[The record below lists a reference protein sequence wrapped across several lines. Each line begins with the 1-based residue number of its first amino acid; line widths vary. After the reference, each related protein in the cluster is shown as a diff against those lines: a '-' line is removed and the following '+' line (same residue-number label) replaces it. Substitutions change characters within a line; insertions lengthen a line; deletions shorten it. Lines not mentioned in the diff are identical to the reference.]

1 MNDQIILDA
10 TPPKLAPPPADG
22 LSLRVDPT
30 LGRIV
35 CEGPSG
41 NPVAL
46 NAGLIGIPVHGVAA
60 SRLLTSTGVAPVDG
74 ATVTLGTKVY
84 TFKTSLTGANVDG
97 NVLIGASAAIALD
110 NLKSAVNLT
119 SGSGTTYAA
128 ATTIHPTV
136 TATDNADTT
145 QLFVAKVAGVA
156 GNSIATTETSVALS
170 FPSTTLTGGVDCTPA
185 KAGEIRVSTGF
196 IYAAES
202 DMTISST
209 AGWKRVATSALA

>member
-1 MNDQIILDA
+1 MTDQIILDA

-22 LSLRVDPT
+22 LSLRVDPA

-41 NPVAL
+41 ENVAL

-60 SRLLTSTGVAPVDG
+60 SRVLTSTGVIPANG
-74 ATVTLGTKVY
+74 ATVTIGTRVY
-84 TFKTSLTGANVDG
+84 TFQTTLTNVAG
-97 NVLIGASAAIALD
+97 NVLIGASAATALD

-119 SGSGTTYAA
+119 SGAGTTYAA

-156 GNSIATTETSVALS
+156 GNAIVTLESSTVLS
-170 FPSTTLTGGVDCTPA
+170 FPSGTLTGGVDCTPA
-185 KAGEIRVSTGF
+185 KAGEIRVSSGF
-196 IYAAES
+196 IYAAEAN
-202 DMTISST
+202 MTISST
-209 AGWKRVATSALA
+209 SGWKRVATSALA

>member
-1 MNDQIILDA
+1 MNQIILDA

-30 LGRIV
+30 LGRVV

-41 NPVAL
+41 SPVAL
-46 NAGLIGIPVHGVAA
+46 NAGLIGVPVHGVAA
-60 SRLLTSTGVAPVDG
+60 SRLLTTTATAPVDG

-97 NVLIGASAAIALD
+97 NVLIGGSAAIALD

-119 SGSGTTYAA
+119 SGAGTTYAA

-136 TATDNADTT
+136 TATDNTDTT
-145 QLFVAKVAGVA
+145 QLFAAKVAGVA
-156 GNSIATTETSVALS
+156 GNSIAVTETSATLS
-170 FPSTTLTGGVDCTPA
+170 FPTATLTGGVDCTPA
-185 KAGEIRVSTGF
+185 KAGEIRVSSGF
-196 IYAAES
+196 IYAAEA
-202 DMTISST
+202 DMTISSL
-209 AGWKRVATSALA
+209 AGWKKVATGTL